1 MSFHIELIVSIYS
14 FLFNN
19 SNDLPL
25 SDSLLSKLFIILGLL
40 IILIFFLSFFSSRIF
55 FSILEFKSFLIF
67 VKLFSS
73 FLFNL

>member
-55 FSILEFKSFLIF
+55 FSILEFLSFLIF
-67 VKLFSS
+67 V
-73 FLFNL
+73 

>member
-55 FSILEFKSFLIF
+55 FSILEFQSFLIF
-67 VKLFSS
+67 V
-73 FLFNL
+73 